1 MYNSDSFTSNT
12 SSTTSSSETVPHLQ
26 MAEAVALTVLQ
37 PMVQK
42 LLSAMMKE
50 VALPEWNRNK
60 HAEELETMLM
70 ELKPMVDNIN
80 PSTANRAVGEWLKGL
95 RTRLDCLKH
104 LLLDMKG
111 NRFTI
116 SQFKNSRKL
125 VKEKELLSK
134 ILSQAS
140 VVVLAVTSV
149 TSANMTRLRE
159 ENNERHEGLCSG
171 IEGLLKLADATKRA
185 LDKSQYEYRNPED
198 LMAAISSI
206 TSEADD
212 IHFTS
217 THTRALPEAST
228 STDMLRGVDSEM
240 VFGGDGNVE
249 DAKELLLDQNT
260 HMVGF
265 WASGGAGKT
274 LAAQRVFDDDAIR
287 AHFTGGCFWFT
298 VGGDLS
304 VRSLFL
310 DLGKKINGPSEVRRN
325 ISMEDLTAQLCNELK
340 DKKHMLVVLDDVW
353 KEDVLR
359 LVTCVVPLRAG
370 CKILVTTRI
379 EEVLD
384 KNHATKLAF
393 VLLDEENSW
402 KLFCWQAFRGTSHVP
417 PELEKL
423 AKDVMGECGG
433 LPLALKVIGSVFA
446 RKTDRGFWEL
456 CLQKLRNADVLDKGH
471 ETQLFNRLK
480 VSFDELGSIDGRL
493 QECFL
498 YFAAFPEDWKVD
510 VYKDLLPLWRAEG
523 IVGQKYDPKLEA
535 CGLVGVLVS
544 RSLIELKSN
553 EWGGLYCMVHDIL
566 RDLARHIVQHEKAVT
581 ERECLYEAGREMKDG
596 FPREWASSSD
606 TMDLGRG
613 RRTRLSVR
621 RLSVMLTNLKELPS
635 KLDAPELEVLLLR
648 ENPLE
653 CIPKRFF
660 NNLRSIRVLDLR
672 GTNLKALPEGV
683 GELKSLAVLN
693 LSGTGIETL
702 PKSIG
707 KLTGMEE
714 LCLDCCERLSHLPSK
729 LTHLTRLRILKIFS
743 NENLWRTGFWEGLP
757 KMLRGKLAVRDL
769 AAFVGLEHLTVES
782 GFFDFDSVLW
792 PVELLTASKRLQTLK
807 LVGGGWPL
815 PEFPEL
821 RSDDWQHLECLS
833 LDCVGLV
840 SIPDCVCSLPCLKSL
855 TIWCSK
861 LVSPPALDRLPN
873 LVSLIILYCFNLE
886 TLPTSFGR
894 KDGFPALVRF
904 KLNGSYKLASLPE
917 LEDGAMPSLKSLHLL
932 DLEKF
937 DILPQSFAKLKNLQ
951 TLDLRFCSNLK
962 NLEHEHLSFESFP
975 NLVKLDVRGCQ
986 SLSELPSSLAFL
998 PHFRLLVM
1006 GDGCNPSIPPELEV
1020 AVSNKKVIIKY

>member
-1 MYNSDSFTSNT
+1 
-12 SSTTSSSETVPHLQ
+12 

-42 LLSAMMKE
+42 LLSAMVKE

-60 HAEELETMLM
+60 HAEELQAMLIR
-70 ELKPMVDNIN
+70 LKPMVDNIN
-80 PSTANRAVGEWLKGL
+80 PTTANRAVGDWLKGL
-95 RTRLDCLKH
+95 RTRLECLE
-104 LLLDMKG
+104 LLLIDMKG

-125 VKEKELLSK
+125 VKEKELLSN

-140 VVVLAVTSV
+140 LVGLAVSSATS
-149 TSANMTRLRE
+149 TNFIKRLDEHKEVLKGVRSE
-159 ENNERHEGLCSG
+159 
-171 IEGLLKLADATKRA
+171 IEGLLQMACATKQA
-185 LDKSQYEYRNPED
+185 LDKFQYGYRNPED
-198 LMAAISSI
+198 VMAEISSI
-206 TSEADD
+206 TSEANT
-212 IHFTS
+212 IHLTS
-217 THTRALPEAST
+217 TYTRASPEAST
-228 STDMLRGVDSEM
+228 STDMLRGVDSET

-249 DAKELLLDQNT
+249 EAKKLLLDQIT

-298 VGGDLS
+298 VGGDSS
-304 VRSLFL
+304 VR
-310 DLGKKINGPSEVRRN
+310 KVRRN
-325 ISMEDLTAQLCNELK
+325 IPMEDLTAQLRNELK
-340 DKKHMLVVLDDVW
+340 DKKNMLVVLDDVW

-359 LVTCVVPLRAG
+359 LVISVVPLRAG

-384 KNHATKLAF
+384 KNHVTKLAF

-523 IVGQKYDPKLEA
+523 IVGQKSEYDPKLEA

-544 RSLIELKSN
+544 RSLIELECY

-566 RDLARHIVQHEKAVT
+566 RDLARHTVQHEKAVT
-581 ERECLYEAGREMKDG
+581 ERENLYEAGREMKDG

-606 TMDLGRG
+606 TKDPGRV

-621 RLSVMLTNLKELPS
+621 WLSVMSTNLKELPAQ
-635 KLDAPELEVLLLR
+635 LDAGKLEVLLLR

-653 CIPKRFF
+653 CIPKKFF
-660 NNLRSIRVLDLR
+660 NNLCSIRVLDLR
-672 GTNLKALPEGV
+672 ETEFKAVPESV

-693 LSGTGIETL
+693 LSETGIETL

-714 LCLDCCERLSHLPSK
+714 LYLERCERLSHLPSK
-729 LTHLTRLRILKIFS
+729 LSHLTRLRILKIGAGGRFWS
-743 NENLWRTGFWEGLP
+743 RGLWEGLP
-757 KMLRGKLAVRDL
+757 KMLRGKLALRDL
-769 AAFVGLEHLTVES
+769 VAFVGLEHLTIDFEHLEHFDVES
-782 GFFDFDSVLW
+782 IERSYIDLVPL

-807 LVGGGWPL
+807 LELHGGWQLTNLNGGGGLGWQL
-815 PEFPEL
+815 TEFPEL
-821 RSDDWQHLECLS
+821 RSDDWQHLECLW
-833 LDCVGLV
+833 LRCEGFV
-840 SIPDCVCSLPCLKSL
+840 SIPDSLCSLPHLKSL
-855 TIWCSK
+855 TVWCPT
-861 LVSPPALDRLPN
+861 LVSLPALDRLPA
-873 LVSLIILYCFNLE
+873 LASLSFYDCVVLE
-886 TLPTSFGR
+886 TIPTSFGR

-904 KLNGSYKLASLPE
+904 NFDRCKKLASLSE
-917 LEDGAMPSLKSLHLL
+917 LEDGAMACLKYLHLR

-937 DILPQSFAKLKNLQ
+937 DILLQSLAKLKNLQ
-951 TLDLRFCSNLK
+951 TLDLSSCYNLK
-962 NLEHEHLSFESFP
+962 NLEHEHLSFDSFP
-975 NLVKLDVRGCQ
+975 NLVELDVTWCD

-998 PHFRLLVM
+998 PHFRSLIL
-1006 GDGCNPSIPPELEV
+1006 GFNCNASLPPELEELII
-1020 AVSNKKVIIKY
+1020 NKKVIIRQ

>member
-1 MYNSDSFTSNT
+1 
-12 SSTTSSSETVPHLQ
+12 
-26 MAEAVALTVLQ
+26 MA
-37 PMVQK
+37 
-42 LLSAMMKE
+42 
-50 VALPEWNRNK
+50 
-60 HAEELETMLM
+60 
-70 ELKPMVDNIN
+70 D
-80 PSTANRAVGEWLKGL
+80 
-95 RTRLDCLKH
+95 
-104 LLLDMKG
+104 
-111 NRFTI
+111 
-116 SQFKNSRKL
+116 
-125 VKEKELLSK
+125 
-134 ILSQAS
+134 
-140 VVVLAVTSV
+140 
-149 TSANMTRLRE
+149 
-159 ENNERHEGLCSG
+159 
-171 IEGLLKLADATKRA
+171 
-185 LDKSQYEYRNPED
+185 
-198 LMAAISSI
+198 ISSI
-206 TSEADD
+206 TSEADA
-212 IHFTS
+212 IHLTS
-217 THTRALPEAST
+217 THTRASPEAST
-228 STDMLRGVDSEM
+228 STDMRRGVDSET

-249 DAKELLLDQNT
+249 LAKKLLLDQIT

-265 WASGGAGKT
+265 RASGGAGKT

-310 DLGKKINGPSEVRRN
+310 DIGKKITGRSEVRRN
-325 ISMEDLTAQLCNELK
+325 IPMEDLTAQLRNELK
-340 DKKHMLVVLDDVW
+340 DKKNMLVVLDDVW

-384 KNHATKLAF
+384 KNHVTKLAF

-446 RKTDRGFWEL
+446 GKIDRGFWEL

-480 VSFDELGSIDGRL
+480 LSFDELGSIDGRL

-523 IVGQKYDPKLEA
+523 IVGQKYEPKLEA

-553 EWGGLYCMVHDIL
+553 ERGELYCMVHDIL
-566 RDLARHIVQHEKAVT
+566 RDLARHLVQHEKAVAG
-581 ERECLYEAGREMKDG
+581 RECLYEAGREMKDG

-606 TMDLGRG
+606 TKDPGRG

-621 RLSVMLTNLKELPS
+621 RLSVMSTNLRELPA

-653 CIPKRFF
+653 CIPKKFF
-660 NNLRSIRVLDLR
+660 NNLCSIRVLDLR
-672 GTNLKALPEGV
+672 GTNLKAVPESV

-693 LSGTGIETL
+693 LSETGIETL
-702 PKSIG
+702 PQSIG
-707 KLTGMEE
+707 KLRGMEE
-714 LCLDCCERLSHLPSK
+714 LYLDWCVRLSHLPSK
-729 LTHLTRLRILKIFS
+729 LTHLTRLRILKIVTS
-743 NENLWRTGFWEGLP
+743 RSLWRTSLWEGLP
-757 KMLRGKLAVRDL
+757 KILGGKLALRDL
-769 AAFVGLEHLTVES
+769 VAFISLEHLTVKS
-782 GFFDFDSVLW
+782 IARSDIDSVPL

-807 LVGGGWPL
+807 MGGDGWQL
-815 PEFPEL
+815 TEFPEL
-821 RSDDWQHLECLS
+821 RSDDWQHLECLE
-833 LDCVGLV
+833 LQCEGLV
-840 SIPDCVCSLPCLKSL
+840 SIPDSLCSLPRLKTL
-855 TIWCSK
+855 IIACPT
-861 LVSPPALDRLPN
+861 LVSLPALDRLPN
-873 LVSLIILYCFNLE
+873 LASLIIMYCYDLE

-894 KDGFPALVRF
+894 KVGFPALVNFELRRCD
-904 KLNGSYKLASLPE
+904 KLALLPE
-917 LEDGAMPSLKSLHLL
+917 LEDGAIAQLKYLHLV

-937 DILPQSFAKLKNLQ
+937 DILPQSLAKLKNLQ
-951 TLDLRFCSNLK
+951 TLDLRFCSDLI

-975 NLVKLDVRGCQ
+975 NLVELDVRRCK
-986 SLSELPSSLAFL
+986 SLSKLPSSLAFL
-998 PHFRLLVM
+998 PHFKLLIM
-1006 GDGCNPSIPPELEV
+1006 GDDCNASIPLELEV
-1020 AVSNKKVIIKY
+1020 AMSNKKAIIIKK

>member
-1 MYNSDSFTSNT
+1 
-12 SSTTSSSETVPHLQ
+12 
-26 MAEAVALTVLQ
+26 
-37 PMVQK
+37 
-42 LLSAMMKE
+42 
-50 VALPEWNRNK
+50 
-60 HAEELETMLM
+60 
-70 ELKPMVDNIN
+70 
-80 PSTANRAVGEWLKGL
+80 
-95 RTRLDCLKH
+95 
-104 LLLDMKG
+104 
-111 NRFTI
+111 
-116 SQFKNSRKL
+116 
-125 VKEKELLSK
+125 
-134 ILSQAS
+134 
-140 VVVLAVTSV
+140 
-149 TSANMTRLRE
+149 
-159 ENNERHEGLCSG
+159 
-171 IEGLLKLADATKRA
+171 
-185 LDKSQYEYRNPED
+185 
-198 LMAAISSI
+198 MAAISSI
-206 TSEADD
+206 TSEADA
-212 IHFTS
+212 IHLTS

-228 STDMLRGVDSEM
+228 STDMPRGVDSET

-249 DAKELLLDQNT
+249 EAKKLLLDQNT

-265 WASGGAGKT
+265 RASGGAGKT

-310 DLGKKINGPSEVRRN
+310 ALGEKITGPSEVREN
-325 ISMEDLTAQLCNELK
+325 IPMEDLTAQLRNELK
-340 DKKHMLVVLDDVW
+340 DKKNMPVVLDDVW

-384 KNHATKLAF
+384 KNHVTKLPF

-446 RKTDRGFWEL
+446 GKTDRRFWEL
-456 CLQKLRNADVLDKGH
+456 CLQKLRDADVLDKDH

-480 VSFDELGSIDGRL
+480 LSFDELGSIDGRL
-493 QECFL
+493 HECFL

-510 VYKDLLPLWRAEG
+510 VYEHLLPLWRAEG

-553 EWGGLYCMVHDIL
+553 ERGELYCMVHDIL
-566 RDLARHIVQHEKAVT
+566 RDLARHIVQHKKAVT

-606 TMDLGRG
+606 TKDPGRG

-621 RLSVMLTNLKELPS
+621 RLSVMSTNLKELPS

-648 ENPLE
+648 GNPLE
-653 CIPKRFF
+653 CIPKKFF

-672 GTNLKALPEGV
+672 GTNLKALPESV
-683 GELKSLAVLN
+683 GDLKSLAVLN
-693 LSGTGIETL
+693 LSGTDIETL

-714 LCLDCCERLSHLPSK
+714 LCLDWCGRLSHLPSK
-729 LTHLTRLRILKIFS
+729 LTHFIRLRILNIYGS
-743 NENLWRTGFWEGLP
+743 EDLWRTVLGEGLP
-757 KMLRGKLAVRDL
+757 KMLRGKLAMRDL
-769 AAFVGLEHLTVES
+769 VAFVVLEHLTVVS
-782 GFFDFDSVLW
+782 DFFDVDSVPL
-792 PVELLTASKRLQTLK
+792 PVELLTASKRLQTLRFG
-807 LVGGGWPL
+807 GGGWQL
-815 PEFPEL
+815 TEFPEL

-833 LDCVGLV
+833 LKCKGLV
-840 SIPDCVCSLPCLKSL
+840 SIPDCVCSLPRLKSL
-855 TIWCSK
+855 TISCPT
-861 LVSPPALDRLPN
+861 LVSLPALDRLPN
-873 LVSLIILYCFNLE
+873 LVSLIILDCYDLE

-894 KDGFPALVRF
+894 KDGFPALVNFELRECD
-904 KLNGSYKLASLPE
+904 KLAWVPE
-917 LEDGAMPSLKSLHLL
+917 LEDGAMPCLKYLHLRDL
-932 DLEKF
+932 DKF
-937 DILPQSFAKLKNLQ
+937 DTLPQSVAKLKILQ
-951 TLDLRFCSNLK
+951 TLDLRCCYNLK
-962 NLEHEHLSFESFP
+962 HLEHEHLSFDSFP
-975 NLVKLDVRGCQ
+975 NLVELDVRWCQ

-998 PHFRLLVM
+998 PHFRSLIMNHYCKASV
-1006 GDGCNPSIPPELEV
+1006 PPELEV
-1020 AVSNKKVIIKY
+1020 AVSNKKVIISQW